1 MAVMV
6 SERTIE
12 ALRGFDSPT
21 VMNAVERFAVRDRT
35 AGYANLD
42 LKCLFPER
50 EPLVGY
56 AFTAIADTTTR
67 PTRARTGSPSC
78 SSGSP
83 PRRSRA
89 CTSSSTSATIG
100 CAPASAAT

>member
-1 MAVMV
+1 MAGTV

-12 ALRGFDSPT
+12 ALREFDSPT
-21 VMNAVERFAVRDRT
+21 VMNAVERFAIRDRT

-42 LKCLFPER
+42 LQCLFPER
-50 EPLVGY
+50 APLVGY
-56 AFTAIADTTTR
+56 AFTAIADTTTPADPR
-67 PTRARTGSPSC
+67 PTGSPSC
-78 SSGSP
+78 SSGSR

-89 CTSSSTSATIG
+89 CTWSSTSVRTG